1 MNDALLES
9 PLIEFHRAA
18 GCEVVPYFGVTL
30 PAQFSDPLSEHRT
43 ARQAVALIDTNFR
56 SVFSLSGP
64 DRVRYLNAVL
74 TSNVR
79 DLAPGQGTVG
89 LLLNAQGH
97 ILAEL
102 ETLACEDRILTLGH
116 MQVRDKTEEILEKF
130 IIMDDVTLTD
140 ETAEYGTV
148 STGTTGHAESIQI
161 TFDPALVSY
170 ADILQIFFSVA
181 HDPTE
186 LNRQGPDTGTQYR
199 SEIFFA
205 DETQQKTALA
215 YIAQLDQSHVF
226 GHRIV
231 TRVDP
236 LKGFYPAEGYHQDFL
251 VRNPRYPYIVY
262 NDLPKIANLKRE
274 LPQFYVDQPTLV
286 AAAK

>member
-1 MNDALLES
+1 MFRLQ
-9 PLIEFHRAA
+9 PFR
-18 GCEVVPYFGVTL
+18 
-30 PAQFSDPLSEHRT
+30 
-43 ARQAVALIDTNFR
+43 VA
-56 SVFSLSGP
+56 
-64 DRVRYLNAVL
+64 
-74 TSNVR
+74 
-79 DLAPGQGTVG
+79 
-89 LLLNAQGH
+89 
-97 ILAEL
+97 
-102 ETLACEDRILTLGH
+102 LTLGH
-116 MQVRDKTEEILEKF
+116 RILAVSVALLLQAGVPAAEPA
-130 IIMDDVTLTD
+130 TLTAGSGPLQ
-140 ETAEYGTV
+140 TAVLAGGCFWGTQGVFEHVKGVRQVLAGYSGGAKATADYEMV

-161 TFDPALVSY
+161 IFDPAVISY
-170 ADILQIFFSVA
+170 ADILQVFFSVA

-205 DETQQKTALA
+205 NESQQKIALA
-215 YIAQLDQSHVF
+215 YIAQLEQAHVF
-226 GHRIV
+226 RHPIA

-274 LPQFYVDQPTLV
+274 LPQIYVDQPVLV

>member
-1 MNDALLES
+1 MNFPRSVLWRKAPVLLM
-9 PLIEFHRAA
+9 PI
-18 GCEVVPYFGVTL
+18 
-30 PAQFSDPLSEHRT
+30 
-43 ARQAVALIDTNFR
+43 AVAAAFWLAHPPAHAENA
-56 SVFSLSGP
+56 P
-64 DRVRYLNAVL
+64 RVMPAPAMDVPATDAPQTAVL
-74 TSNVR
+74 AGGCFWGVQGVFEHVR
-79 DLAPGQGTVG
+79 GVQKVLAGYAGG
-89 LLLNAQGH
+89 
-97 ILAEL
+97 
-102 ETLACEDRILTLGH
+102 
-116 MQVRDKTEEILEKF
+116 EKS
-130 IIMDDVTLTD
+130 
-140 ETAEYGTV
+140 TAEYGTV

-161 TFDPALVSY
+161 TFDPAVISY

-205 DETQQKTALA
+205 DQTQQKTALT
-215 YIAQLDQSHVF
+215 YIAQLDQAHVF
-226 GHRIV
+226 SHPIV

-274 LPQFYVDQPTLV
+274 LPQFYVDQPALV